1 MEKRFLIVADD
12 FTGANDTGVQLKRYG
27 IPVEVLLDGK
37 QSPGDISLVLDTESR
52 ALMAGAAGRK
62 VKRMLE
68 GVELSE
74 FSFVIKK
81 VDSTLRGNVAE
92 EIAALDAVYQSELIV
107 FAPAFPDLGRTT
119 VRGVHQLHGVRISET
134 EIGCEP
140 KNPVLEDRLEQI
152 LRAAFEEDVR
162 QYGLS
167 EIRGSLHL
175 GEARICCFD
184 SETNDDMQ
192 GVVRTAMASGKRVLW
207 VGSAAIADMLLRTLR
222 QVRPAFAICGS
233 VSDVTRRQIHTAQ
246 QAGIHLVS
254 VPVPEFLHGDA
265 KKETYV
271 EACSESLHRGGD
283 VILLSSASY
292 DRTEIERSVQ
302 AGKKCGMGLPEIG
315 TYVQNL
321 LGEIGAAVLEKN
333 EIAGIF
339 LTGGDTAMGF
349 LQRIGARG
357 SSIQEEIAI
366 GIPKMRILGGEYDGM
381 SAVTKAGAF
390 GSDGD
395 LLYAL
400 RKLKEWKD

>member
-134 EIGCEP
+134 EIGCDP

>member
-134 EIGCEP
+134 EIGCDP

-271 EACSESLHRGGD
+271 EACSEILHRGED
-283 VILLSSASY
+283 VVLLSSASY

>member
-37 QSPGDISLVLDTESR
+37 QNPGDISLVLDTESR

-134 EIGCEP
+134 EIGCDP

-246 QAGIHLVS
+246 QVGTHLVS

-271 EACSESLHRGGD
+271 EACSEILHRGGD
-283 VILLSSASY
+283 VVLLSSASY

>member
-134 EIGCEP
+134 EIGCDP

-339 LTGGDTAMGF
+339 LTGGDTAGILAADWCAGF
-349 LQRIGARG
+349 VHPGGDSHRHSQDADLGRG
-357 SSIQEEIAI
+357 I
-366 GIPKMRILGGEYDGM
+366 
-381 SAVTKAGAF
+381 
-390 GSDGD
+390 
-395 LLYAL
+395 
-400 RKLKEWKD
+400 

>member
-81 VDSTLRGNVAE
+81 VDSTLRGKVAE

-134 EIGCEP
+134 EIGCDP

-192 GVVRTAMASGKRVLW
+192 AVVRTAMASGKRVLW

-246 QAGIHLVS
+246 QVGTHLVS

-271 EACSESLHRGGD
+271 EACSEILHRGGD
-283 VILLSSASY
+283 VVLLSSASY

>member
-134 EIGCEP
+134 EIGCDP

-233 VSDVTRRQIHTAQ
+233 VSDVKRRQIHTAQ

-254 VPVPEFLHGDA
+254 VPVPELLHGDA

>member
-81 VDSTLRGNVAE
+81 VDSTLRGSVAE

-134 EIGCEP
+134 EIGCDP

>member
-52 ALMAGAAGRK
+52 ALMAGAASRK

-134 EIGCEP
+134 EIGCDP

-233 VSDVTRRQIHTAQ
+233 VSDVTRRQIHTTQ

-271 EACSESLHRGGD
+271 EACSEILHRGGD
-283 VILLSSASY
+283 VVLLSSASY

-390 GSDGD
+390 GSEGD

>member
-119 VRGVHQLHGVRISET
+119 VRGVQQLHGVRISET
-134 EIGCEP
+134 EIGCDP

-254 VPVPEFLHGDA
+254 VPVPEFLQGDA

-271 EACSESLHRGGD
+271 EAGSESLHRGGD

>member
-357 SSIQEEIAI
+357 SAIQEEIAI

>member
-134 EIGCEP
+134 EIGCDP

-271 EACSESLHRGGD
+271 EACSEILHRGGD
-283 VILLSSASY
+283 VVLLSSASY

>member
-134 EIGCEP
+134 EIGCDP

-207 VGSAAIADMLLRTLR
+207 VGSAAIADMLIRTLR

>member
-119 VRGVHQLHGVRISET
+119 VRGVHQLHGVRISE
-134 EIGCEP
+134 
-140 KNPVLEDRLEQI
+140 QI

-271 EACSESLHRGGD
+271 EACSEILHRGGD
-283 VILLSSASY
+283 VVLLSSASY

>member
-37 QSPGDISLVLDTESR
+37 QNPGDISLVLDTESR

-134 EIGCEP
+134 EIGCDP

-207 VGSAAIADMLLRTLR
+207 VGSAAIADMLIRTLR

-246 QAGIHLVS
+246 QVGTHLVS

-271 EACSESLHRGGD
+271 EACSEILHRGGD
-283 VILLSSASY
+283 VVLLSSASY

>member
-134 EIGCEP
+134 EIGCDP

-233 VSDVTRRQIHTAQ
+233 VSDVTRRQIHTTQ

-271 EACSESLHRGGD
+271 EACSEILHRGGD
-283 VILLSSASY
+283 VVLLSSASY

-390 GSDGD
+390 GSEGD

>member
-134 EIGCEP
+134 EIGCDP

-366 GIPKMRILGGEYDGM
+366 GIPKMQILGGEYDGM

>member
-134 EIGCEP
+134 EIGCDP

-283 VILLSSASY
+283 VVLLSSASY

>member
-119 VRGVHQLHGVRISET
+119 VQGVHQLHGVRISET
-134 EIGCEP
+134 EIGCDP

-152 LRAAFEEDVR
+152 LRAVFEEDVR

-192 GVVRTAMASGKRVLW
+192 AVVRTAMASGKRVLW
-207 VGSAAIADMLLRTLR
+207 VGAAAIADMLLRTLR
-222 QVRPAFAICGS
+222 RVRPAFAICGS

-246 QAGIHLVS
+246 QAGTHLVS

-271 EACSESLHRGGD
+271 EACSEILHRGGD
-283 VILLSSASY
+283 VVLLSSASY

-339 LTGGDTAMGF
+339 LTGGDTAIGF

>member
-134 EIGCEP
+134 EIGCDP

-167 EIRGSLHL
+167 EIRGALHL

>member
-134 EIGCEP
+134 EIGCDP

-233 VSDVTRRQIHTAQ
+233 VSDVTRRQIHTTQ

-271 EACSESLHRGGD
+271 EACSEILHRGGD
-283 VILLSSASY
+283 VVLLSSASY

>member
-134 EIGCEP
+134 EIGCDP

-207 VGSAAIADMLLRTLR
+207 VGSAAIADMLLRALR

-271 EACSESLHRGGD
+271 EACSEILHRGED
-283 VILLSSASY
+283 VVLLSSASY

>member
-119 VRGVHQLHGVRISET
+119 VQGVHQLHGVRISET
-134 EIGCEP
+134 EIGCDP

-192 GVVRTAMASGKRVLW
+192 AVVRTAMASGKRVLW

-222 QVRPAFAICGS
+222 RVRPAFAICGS

-246 QAGIHLVS
+246 QAGTHLVS

-271 EACSESLHRGGD
+271 EACSEILHRGGD
-283 VILLSSASY
+283 VVLLSSASY

>member
-1 MEKRFLIVADD
+1 
-12 FTGANDTGVQLKRYG
+12 
-27 IPVEVLLDGK
+27 
-37 QSPGDISLVLDTESR
+37 
-52 ALMAGAAGRK
+52 
-62 VKRMLE
+62 
-68 GVELSE
+68 
-74 FSFVIKK
+74 
-81 VDSTLRGNVAE
+81 
-92 EIAALDAVYQSELIV
+92 
-107 FAPAFPDLGRTT
+107 
-119 VRGVHQLHGVRISET
+119 
-134 EIGCEP
+134 
-140 KNPVLEDRLEQI
+140 
-152 LRAAFEEDVR
+152 
-162 QYGLS
+162 
-167 EIRGSLHL
+167 
-175 GEARICCFD
+175 
-184 SETNDDMQ
+184 
-192 GVVRTAMASGKRVLW
+192 
-207 VGSAAIADMLLRTLR
+207 MLLRTLR

>member
-119 VRGVHQLHGVRISET
+119 VQGVHQLHGVRISET
-134 EIGCEP
+134 EIGCDP

-184 SETNDDMQ
+184 SETNGDMQ
-192 GVVRTAMASGKRVLW
+192 AVVRTAMASGKRVLW

-222 QVRPAFAICGS
+222 RVRPAFAICGS

-246 QAGIHLVS
+246 QAGTHLVS

-271 EACSESLHRGGD
+271 EACSEILHRGGD
-283 VILLSSASY
+283 VVLLSSASY

>member
-134 EIGCEP
+134 EIGCDP

-175 GEARICCFD
+175 GEARISCFD

-246 QAGIHLVS
+246 QAGTHLVS

-271 EACSESLHRGGD
+271 EACSEILHRGGD

>member
-134 EIGCEP
+134 EIGCDP

-271 EACSESLHRGGD
+271 EACSEILHRGGD
-283 VILLSSASY
+283 VVLLSSASY

-339 LTGGDTAMGF
+339 LTGGDTAIGF

>member
-92 EIAALDAVYQSELIV
+92 EIAALDAVYQSEIIV

-119 VRGVHQLHGVRISET
+119 VQGVHQLHGVRISET
-134 EIGCEP
+134 EIGCDP

-192 GVVRTAMASGKRVLW
+192 AVVRTAMASGKRVLW

-222 QVRPAFAICGS
+222 RVRPAFAICGS

-246 QAGIHLVS
+246 QAGTHLVS

-271 EACSESLHRGGD
+271 EACSEILHRGGD
-283 VILLSSASY
+283 VVLLSSASY

>member
-134 EIGCEP
+134 EIGCDP

-192 GVVRTAMASGKRVLW
+192 AVVRTAMASGKRVLW

-246 QAGIHLVS
+246 QVGTHLVS

-271 EACSESLHRGGD
+271 EACSEILHRGGD
-283 VILLSSASY
+283 VVLLSSASY

-321 LGEIGAAVLEKN
+321 LGEIGAAVLKKN

>member
-107 FAPAFPDLGRTT
+107 FVPAFPDLGRTT

-134 EIGCEP
+134 EIGCDP

-271 EACSESLHRGGD
+271 EACSEILHRGGD
-283 VILLSSASY
+283 VVLLSSASY

>member
-1 MEKRFLIVADD
+1 MGKRFLVVADD

-27 IPVEVLLDGK
+27 MLVKVLLDGK
-37 QSPGDISLVLDTESR
+37 QSDGEDSLVLDTESR
-52 ALMAGAAGRK
+52 ALAAEAASRK
-62 VKRMLE
+62 VTEMLE
-68 GVELSE
+68 GVDLSE

-92 EIAALDAVYQSELIV
+92 EIAALDALYRSELIV

-119 VRGVHQLHGVRISET
+119 VQGVHRLHGIRVSET
-134 EIGCEP
+134 EIGCDP
-140 KNPVLEDRLEQI
+140 KSPVVEDRLERI
-152 LRAAFEEDVR
+152 LQAVFEEDVV
-162 QYGLS
+162 QYGLA

-192 GVVRTAMASGKRVLW
+192 AVVRTVMATGKRVLW

-246 QAGIHLVS
+246 KAGAHLVS
-254 VPVPEFLHGDA
+254 MPVPEFLHGDA
-265 KKETYV
+265 KRETYV
-271 EACSESLHRGGD
+271 EACSEILNQGKD

-302 AGKKCGMGLPEIG
+302 AGKKCGMELLEIG

-366 GIPKMRILGGEYDGM
+366 GIPKLRILGGAYDGM

-395 LLYAL
+395 ILYAL

>member
-134 EIGCEP
+134 EIGCDP

-381 SAVTKAGAF
+381 SAVTTAGAF
-390 GSDGD
+390 GNDGD